1 MLRLTSG
8 WTSILR
14 RGATVATVVFFG
26 ACGGSDGPTDPGG
39 DGGGGGGGGGGT
51 PRVVKANP
59 EFGADIQEIFDRRG
73 CTASGCH
80 GSAQSAGLD
89 LRSGSAYGS
98 LVNVMASSEAI
109 VRVIPNDAQ
118 GSYLVIKLEGRQSVG
133 ERMPRGA
140 SPLDATDLTNI
151 RNWIDTGAPNN

>member
-1 MLRLTSG
+1 MSRSTVGS
-8 WTSILR
+8 SVLR
-14 RGATVATVVFFG
+14 RSAAIATIFFFA

-39 DGGGGGGGGGGT
+39 DGGDGGGGGGGT

-59 EFGADIQEIFDRRG
+59 AFGADIQEIFERRG

-89 LRSGSAYGS
+89 LRSGSSYGS
-98 LVNVMASSEAI
+98 LVNIVATSEPI
-109 VRVIPNDAQ
+109 IRVIPNDAQ
-118 GSYLVIKLEGRQSVG
+118 GSYLVIKVEGRQTVG

-140 SPLDATDLTNI
+140 SPLDAIDLGNI